1 MPPAPA
7 LMLNIQFSVSHSCDN
22 KHSISMLLTFFSRES
37 IKPEISVEIS
47 LSLGDSDKSSKP
59 VSEFSMAV
67 LIS

>member
-1 MPPAPA
+1 
-7 LMLNIQFSVSHSCDN
+7 
-22 KHSISMLLTFFSRES
+22 MLLTFFSRES